1 MNTSKNMVVI
11 SSIAAPITTTVATAG
26 TIIDLANYVNV
37 GKRNLK
43 LTIGVVD
50 CKSTSSTTTDQSVT
64 VTWYEN
70 TANSTSGATAISGA
84 AVSATT
90 ASGLTSYD
98 VLVSS
103 QYVFATALAAG
114 TTPSWGVVAN
124 AVPLR
129 RDF

>member
-11 SSIAAPITTTVATAG
+11 ESLKNLINTTVATVG

-50 CKSTSSTTTDQSVT
+50 CKSTSSTTTDQSVS
-64 VTWYEN
+64 VTWYESD
-70 TANSTSGATAISGA
+70 STSSTDGTAISGA
-84 AVSATT
+84 AVAASTVSAV
-90 ASGLTSYD
+90 SSYD
-98 VLVSS
+98 VLVTKR
-103 QYVFATALAAG
+103 YVFASALSAG
-114 TTPSWGVVAN
+114 TTPAWGVVAE